1 VSAPAPVGAPQAG
14 SSRAGGAAAGYFGY
28 SRNFWLV
35 FWATFALNSSSNL
48 FVLFPVF
55 LVGLGA
61 DAATIGAVIGTF
73 SLAALA
79 ARPGVGWV
87 LDRNGH
93 QRTAAWLLAVDV
105 FVMVLYL
112 TIHRLGWP
120 IYGVRALHGLVEGT
134 ARVALFA
141 MVYELLPEG
150 RAGEGMAMFSL
161 CGMGSAGL
169 SPILGEW
176 VINRFGFVA
185 FFATAIGLTVVAALA
200 TRMLPDDREAVRE
213 SAAARTSDGGP
224 RYAALLRDPRLAPL
238 WVATLL
244 FSLSIS
250 VRVSFVAPYAYQR
263 GVTQVGSYFAIYAA
277 MAVVIRVAGSRLMDR
292 VGLERMVAPSLAV
305 LAAGLAMIAGAG
317 MFGMLDFAAVVGGLG
332 HGYLYP
338 VLSALVILRTHA
350 NAAGRSA
357 SIYSSL
363 YDLGAMAGPYAL
375 GAAANYLGYGPMFL
389 VSGALA
395 LGGGVYFAAV
405 EPAALGRRLA

>member
-1 VSAPAPVGAPQAG
+1 MSASAPAGAPETD
-14 SSRAGGAAAGYFGY
+14 SSRAPAARAGFFGY

-35 FWATFALNSSSNL
+35 FWATFALNLSSNL

-61 DAATIGAVIGTF
+61 DAGTIGAVIGTF

-79 ARPGVGWV
+79 GRPAVGWL

-93 QRTAAWLLAVDV
+93 QRTAAWLLVLDV

-112 TIHRLGWP
+112 TLHQLGWS

-150 RAGEGMAMFSL
+150 RAGEAMAMFSL

-169 SPILGEW
+169 SPIFGEW
-176 VINRFGFVA
+176 VIKHSGFPA
-185 FFATAIGLTVVAALA
+185 FFASAIALTLVAALA
-200 TRMLPDDREAVRE
+200 ARMLPDDRAAVRAL
-213 SAAARTSDGGP
+213 AASRPANGGP
-224 RYAALLRDPRLAPL
+224 GYATLLRDPALAPL
-238 WVATLL
+238 WIVTLL

-250 VRVSFVAPYAYQR
+250 SRVSFVAPYAYQR
-263 GVTQVGSYFAIYAA
+263 GLSQVGSYFAIYAG
-277 MAVVIRVAGSRLMDR
+277 MAVVIRAVGSRLMDR
-292 VGLERMVAPSLAV
+292 VGLERMVPPSLLV
-305 LAAGLAMIAGAG
+305 LAVGMAMIAGSG
-317 MFGMLDFAAVVGGLG
+317 MFGMLEFSAVVGGLG

-338 VLSALVILRTHA
+338 VLSALVILRTQT
-350 NAAGRSA
+350 NATGRSA

-363 YDLGAMAGPYAL
+363 YDLGGMMGPYAL
-375 GAAANYLGYGPMFL
+375 GATANFLGYGPTFL
-389 VSGALA
+389 ISGALA
-395 LGGGVYFAAV
+395 LAGGLYFAAV
-405 EPAALGRRLA
+405 EPEAFRRRLA